1 MQFHATIKMMTPKTY
16 KMKKIILFLFLGI
29 FLISLV
35 SPVQQSLGT
44 FKSGGCV
51 NLIQICDNCSY
62 NNISTIL
69 YPNSSVVASNLTMN
83 KDDTYYNYSFCNTST
98 LGNYIVNGYGD
109 LDGVKTTWSYD
120 FEITPS
126 GRGSPTSGESTIFI
140 VSLASMFLICILF
153 FLISNSFKGNTAAV
167 SGSKEARFV
176 FIALS
181 FVVGVIAV
189 LYSIVSLMEIFWG
202 FDKIISSYSNFLYI
216 ILAILFILFIFILIN
231 IQIRVIEAMR
241 IKRGLKDLND

>member
-1 MQFHATIKMMTPKTY
+1 
-16 KMKKIILFLFLGI
+16 MKKIILFLFLGI

-167 SGSKEARFV
+167 SGSKEALGNPAARFV

-189 LYSIVSLMEIFWG
+189 LYSVVSLMEIFWG
-202 FDKIISSYSNFLYI
+202 FDRIMNSYSTFVYIVLAVLFL
-216 ILAILFILFIFILIN
+216 LFIFILIN
-231 IQIRVIEAMR
+231 LTIRVIEAMR
-241 IKRGLKDLND
+241 IKRGLQ